1 MSRLNGCM
9 MSLGVALLLLVG
21 GFFALLVAFVD
32 AYGCSP
38 VPARDESAWR
48 GVAEDLDAALAASP
62 GVQASRVE
70 FTTGSCSASTRAEA
84 TFRISATLEEV
95 AEVAQLVA
103 ETRRRQGDEAALTSA
118 TFEFDGTGLDESLRG
133 DGLFLDER
141 VPVDDMVAEARAWAT
156 LSRQYPGTSAW
167 VSGRAPAGPDPGRH
181 IVVPLRDAG
190 TPGAVTE
197 AFRSLER
204 APFPPSPRSDVT
216 WDVQVIRNSEFVD
229 GAAVP
234 YNPDIT
240 SYRTLGSAPPDDVLA
255 AMERIAGWPALLGPP
270 DGLAAYVEWK
280 AHPRDGAPPHLA
292 IVASL
297 RLDELWRVP
306 GDQVEHVGP
315 TTPAPG
321 LAAAI
326 LRDIEASGQPFALSV
341 SAGYPILDVHSW
353 SQ

>member
-9 MSLGVALLLLVG
+9 TSLGVALLLLVG
-21 GFFALLVAFVD
+21 GSFALLVAFVD

-38 VPARDESAWR
+38 VPARDEFAWR
-48 GVAEDLDAALAASP
+48 GAAEDLDVALAASP

-70 FTTGSCSASTRAEA
+70 FTSGSCSASTRAEA
-84 TFRISATLEEV
+84 TFRISATPEEV
-95 AEVAQLVA
+95 AEAARLVA
-103 ETRRRQGDEAALTSA
+103 ESRRRQGDEAALTSA
-118 TFEFDGTGLDESLRG
+118 TLEFDSTGLDESLRG
-133 DGLFLDER
+133 DGLFLGGR

-156 LSRQYPGTSAW
+156 LSRQYPGTSVW
-167 VSGRAPAGPDPGRH
+167 VSGSAPVGPDRH

-190 TPGAVTE
+190 IPGAVTE
-197 AFRSLER
+197 AFRSLQR
-204 APFPPSPRSDVT
+204 APFPSSPRSDVK

-229 GAAVP
+229 GAALP
-234 YNPDIT
+234 HNLDIT
-240 SYRTLGSAPPDDVLA
+240 SYRTLGSTPPDDVLA
-255 AMERIAGWPALLGPP
+255 VMERIAGWPALLGPP
-270 DGLAAYVEWK
+270 DGLAANIEWK
-280 AHPRDGAPPHLA
+280 AQPRDGAPPHLA

-297 RLDELWRVP
+297 RLDELLQVP
-306 GDQVEHVGP
+306 GDQVAHVGP